1 MFFRAKAVV
10 RLALAALVVATAGAQ
25 EGSGLGVAAGG
36 NLPVQKIGAHDLISL
51 TVYGA
56 PELSRSIRVS
66 GEGMLRLPMLKQTI
80 RAEGLMPEQ
89 LERSI
94 ANGLQTEQILV
105 EPVVTVNIVE
115 YASRPISVAGA
126 VRKPLTFQAVGSTTL
141 LDAVTRA
148 EGLSPDAGPE
158 ILVSRK
164 QPGPDGTP
172 ISLVQRIPVKGLI
185 DAADPDLNLKLV
197 GGEEIRVPE
206 VGKIFVVGNIRKPGA
221 YPVDDASDTT
231 VLKML
236 ALSEG
241 LMPFAGKLAYIFR
254 REAGAGGSKNE
265 IPIELKAIM
274 DRKSPDV
281 PLQANDVLYV
291 PDNRRKRITI
301 SAIERILSF
310 GTATAS
316 GVVVFGASR

>member
-1 MFFRAKAVV
+1 MFLRATAIVC
-10 RLALAALVVATAGAQ
+10 LELAALVAGADDK
-25 EGSGLGVAAGG
+25 SGLGSAGTG
-36 NLPVQKIGAHDLISL
+36 NLPVQKIGPHDLLSL

-66 GEGMLRLPMLKQTI
+66 GEGMLRLPMLKQAI
-80 RAEGLMPEQ
+80 RAHGLMPEQ
-89 LERSI
+89 VES
-94 ANGLQTEQILV
+94 AVAAALQSEQILV
-105 EPVVTVNIVE
+105 EPVVTINIVE

-126 VRKPLTFQAVGSTTL
+126 VHKPLTFQAVGSTTL

-148 EGLSPDAGPE
+148 EGLLPDAGPE

-164 QPGPDGTP
+164 QPGPDGNP

-185 DAADPDLNLKLV
+185 DAADPDLNLQLV

-206 VGKIFVVGNIRKPGA
+206 AGKVFVVGNVRKPGA
-221 YPVDDASDTT
+221 YPVDDAADTT

-241 LMPFAGKLAYIFR
+241 LIPFAGKQAYIFR
-254 REAGAGGSKNE
+254 REPGAGGSKNE
-265 IPIELKAIM
+265 IPIELKGIM

-281 PLQANDVLYV
+281 PLQPNDVLYV
-291 PDNRRKRITI
+291 PDNRGKRITMG
-301 SAIERILSF
+301 AIERILSF
-310 GTATAS
+310 GSATAS
-316 GVVVFGASR
+316 GVLIYGAVR

>member
-1 MFFRAKAVV
+1 MSAFTEFQRQA
-10 RLALAALVVATAGAQ
+10 
-25 EGSGLGVAAGG
+25 
-36 NLPVQKIGAHDLISL
+36 
-51 TVYGA
+51 
-56 PELSRSIRVS
+56 
-66 GEGMLRLPMLKQTI
+66 I
-80 RAEGLMPEQ
+80 RAEGLLPDQ

-94 ANGLQTEQILV
+94 ATALQVEQILID
-105 EPVVTVNIVE
+105 PVVTVNIVE

-126 VRKPLTFQAVGSTTL
+126 VRKPLTFQAVGVTTL

-148 EGLSPDAGPE
+148 EGLAPDAGPE
-158 ILVSRK
+158 ILVSRR
-164 QPGPDGTP
+164 QPGPNGAP
-172 ISLVQRIPVKGLI
+172 VSLIQRIPVKGLI
-185 DAADPDLNLKLV
+185 DAADPELNLRLV

-206 VGKIFVVGNIRKPGA
+206 AGKVFVVGNVRKPGA

-254 REAGAGGSKNE
+254 REAGTTGAKNE

-274 DRKSPDV
+274 DRKSPDI
-281 PLQANDVLYV
+281 PLQPNDVLYV
-291 PDNRRKRITI
+291 PDNRGKRITV

-310 GTATAS
+310 GSATAS
-316 GVVVFGASR
+316 GVLVYGALGR

>member
-1 MFFRAKAVV
+1 MLRMTKAVV
-10 RLALAALVVATAGAQ
+10 CFGLATLAFGADDRT
-25 EGSGLGVAAGG
+25 GLLSSAGG
-36 NLPVQKIGAHDLISL
+36 SNLPVQKIGAHDLLSL

-66 GEGMLRLPMLKQTI
+66 SEGFLRLPMLKQAI
-80 RAEGLMPEQ
+80 RSEGLLPEQ
-89 LERSI
+89 LELAICS
-94 ANGLQTEQILV
+94 ALVEEQILID
-105 EPVVTVNIVE
+105 PVVTINIME

-126 VRKPLTFQAVGSTTL
+126 VRKPLTFQAVGATTL
-141 LDAVTRA
+141 LDAITRA
-148 EGLSPDAGPE
+148 EGLAAGAGPE

-185 DAADPDLNLKLV
+185 DAADPELNLRLV

-206 VGKIFVVGNIRKPGA
+206 AGKVFVVGNIRKPGA

-241 LMPFAGKLAYIFR
+241 LTPFAAKQAFIFR

-265 IPIELKAIM
+265 IPIELRAIM

-281 PLQANDVLYV
+281 PLQSNDVLYI
-291 PDNRRKRITI
+291 PDNRGRRVTM

-310 GTATAS
+310 GSATAS
-316 GVVVFGASR
+316 GTLIFGR

>member
-1 MFFRAKAVV
+1 MLRMTKAAVYLGLAT
-10 RLALAALVVATAGAQ
+10 LALGADDRT
-25 EGSGLGVAAGG
+25 GLGSAAVGS
-36 NLPVQKIGAHDLISL
+36 NLPVQKIGAHDLLSL

-66 GEGMLRLPMLKQTI
+66 SEGFLRLPMVKQGI
-80 RAEGLMPEQ
+80 RSEGLLPEQ
-89 LERSI
+89 LELAI
-94 ANGLQTEQILV
+94 CAALVEEQILID
-105 EPVVTVNIVE
+105 PIVTVNIME

-126 VRKPLTFQAVGSTTL
+126 VRKPLTFQAVGATTL
-141 LDAVTRA
+141 LDAITRA
-148 EGLSPDAGPE
+148 EGLATGAGPE

-185 DAADPDLNLKLV
+185 DAADPELNLQLV
-197 GGEEIRVPE
+197 GGEEVRVPE
-206 VGKIFVVGNIRKPGA
+206 AGKVFVVGNIHKPGS

-241 LMPFAGKLAYIFR
+241 LTPFAGKLAYIFR

-265 IPIELKAIM
+265 IPIELRAIM

-281 PLQANDVLYV
+281 PLQPNDVLYI
-291 PDNRRKRITI
+291 PDNRGRRITM
-301 SAIERILSF
+301 SAVERILSF
-310 GTATAS
+310 GSATAS
-316 GVVVFGASR
+316 GALIYGAIGR

>member
-1 MFFRAKAVV
+1 MLRMTKAVV
-10 RLALAALVVATAGAQ
+10 CLGLATLALGAND
-25 EGSGLGVAAGG
+25 VTPAAAGS
-36 NLPVQKIGAHDLISL
+36 NLPVQKIGAHDLLSL
-51 TVYGA
+51 SVYGA

-66 GEGMLRLPMLKQTI
+66 SEGFLRLPMLKQGI
-80 RAEGLMPEQ
+80 HAEGLLPDQ

-94 ANGLQTEQILV
+94 CTALIAEQILID
-105 EPVVTVNIVE
+105 PVVTVNIME

-126 VRKPLTFQAVGSTTL
+126 VRKPLTFQAVGATTL

-148 EGLSPDAGPE
+148 EGLSPGAGPE

-185 DAADPDLNLKLV
+185 DAADPELNLRLV

-206 VGKIFVVGNIRKPGA
+206 AGKVFVVGNIHKPGA

-241 LMPFAGKLAYIFR
+241 LTPFAGKQAYIFR

-265 IPIELKAIM
+265 IPIELRAIM

-281 PLQANDVLYV
+281 SLQPNDVLYI
-291 PDNRRKRITI
+291 PDNRGRRVTL

-310 GTATAS
+310 GSATAS
-316 GVVVFGASR
+316 GALIYGAIGR

>member
-1 MFFRAKAVV
+1 MSSLKAKAVV
-10 RLALAALVVATAGAQ
+10 CLWVAAAALGADEREGLSAGTGA
-25 EGSGLGVAAGG
+25 
-36 NLPVQKIGAHDLISL
+36 NLPVQKLGSHDLLSL
-51 TVYGA
+51 SIYGA
-56 PELSRSIRVS
+56 PELSRSIRIS
-66 GEGMLRLPMLKQTI
+66 GEGMLRLPMLRQAI
-80 RAEGLMPEQ
+80 RAEGLLPDQ
-89 LERSI
+89 LERAI
-94 ANGLQTEQILV
+94 ASALQSEQILV
-105 EPVVTVNIVE
+105 EPIVTVNIVE
-115 YASRPISVAGA
+115 YASRPISVSGA
-126 VRKPLTFQAVGSTTL
+126 VRKPITFQAVGSTTL

-148 EGLSPDAGPE
+148 EGLAADAGPE

-185 DAADPDLNLKLV
+185 DAADPELNLRLV

-206 VGKIFVVGNIRKPGA
+206 AGKVFVVGNVRKPGA
-221 YPVDDASDTT
+221 YPVDDAADTT

-241 LMPFAGKLAYIFR
+241 LTPFSAKQAYIFR
-254 REAGAGGSKNE
+254 REAGANGAKNE

-281 PLQANDVLYV
+281 PLQPNDVLYV
-291 PDNRRKRITI
+291 PDNRGRRITI

-316 GVVVFGASR
+316 GALVLGAAR

>member
-1 MFFRAKAVV
+1 MYLRAKAVV
-10 RLALAALVVATAGAQ
+10 CLGLAVLAAGADDKA
-25 EGSGLGVAAGG
+25 GSGGSATG
-36 NLPVQKIGAHDLISL
+36 NLPVQKLGTHDLLAL

-66 GEGMLRLPMLKQTI
+66 AEGMLRLPMLKQAI
-80 RAEGLMPEQ
+80 RADGLLPEQ
-89 LERSI
+89 LEI
-94 ANGLQTEQILV
+94 AIATALQAEQILV
-105 EPVVTVNIVE
+105 DPVVSVNIVE

-126 VRKPLTFQAVGSTTL
+126 VHKPLTFQAVGPTTL

-148 EGLSPDAGPE
+148 EGLLPDAGPE

-164 QPGPDGTP
+164 QPGPDGQP

-185 DAADPDLNLKLV
+185 DAADPELNLRLV

-206 VGKIFVVGNIRKPGA
+206 AGKVFVVGNIRKPGA

-231 VLKML
+231 VLKIL

-241 LMPFAGKLAYIFR
+241 LMPFASKQAYIFR
-254 REAGAGGSKNE
+254 REAGAGGVKNE
-265 IPIELKAIM
+265 IPIELKGIM
-274 DRKSPDV
+274 DRKAPDI

-291 PDNRRKRITI
+291 PDNRNKRITM

-310 GTATAS
+310 GSATAS
-316 GVVVFGASR
+316 GLLIYGAVR